1 MYENC
6 AFYHGI
12 LFPWLKEWQKT
23 KLRTDFE
30 VLLVNSKISVM
41 KTIELLKEIYLEG
54 FRNLGTLIV
63 RSYFKLF
70 SWFCFAMF
78 LLALYAFIF
87 RASTGF
93 AFD

>member
-1 MYENC
+1 
-6 AFYHGI
+6 
-12 LFPWLKEWQKT
+12 
-23 KLRTDFE
+23 
-30 VLLVNSKISVM
+30 M